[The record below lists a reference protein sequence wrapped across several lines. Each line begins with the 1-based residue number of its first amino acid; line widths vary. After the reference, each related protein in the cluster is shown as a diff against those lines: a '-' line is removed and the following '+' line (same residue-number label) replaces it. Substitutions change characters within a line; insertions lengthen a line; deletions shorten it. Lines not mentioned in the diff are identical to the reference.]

1 MKFKLFH
8 AAIVLIIWAGMAVF
22 AEKGVLTETQAMEL
36 KTPNGMTIL
45 LNPDSSWQFKDGKHT
60 EIEKD
65 FTVPV
70 GGGKIILIS
79 SNQKWGFVD
88 KEIVYESDILAA
100 DSVLA
105 KGHSVNAD
113 LNTATAAAQK
123 LALQE
128 ATAKTKAALKKFK
141 IDPLKVA
148 DCVKNGA
155 TSVDKKEDFK
165 KPAGW
170 DITISIF
177 INKSGLLGISDCAK
191 KAVDTTSVKKKKKV

>member
-1 MKFKLFH
+1 MNRKLFKSIMLFVCCL
-8 AAIVLIIWAGMAVF
+8 AMALY

-36 KTPNGMTIL
+36 KTPGGMTIL
-45 LNPDSSWQFKDGKHT
+45 LNPDSTWQFKDGKHT

-79 SNQKWGFVD
+79 TNQKWGFVD

-105 KGHSVNAD
+105 KGHCVNAD
-113 LNTATAAAQK
+113 LNTATSTAQK
-123 LALQE
+123 QALQE
-128 ATAKTKAALKKFK
+128 ATTKTKAALKKFK
-141 IDPLKVA
+141 IDPLKIA

-155 TSVDKKEDFK
+155 TNVDKKEDFK

-170 DITISIF
+170 DVTISIL
-177 INKSGLLGISDCAK
+177 INKTGLLAISDCAK
-191 KAVDTTSVKKKKKV
+191 KHADTTAVKKKKKL